1 MKNTPKVGSVSN
13 FWGAVH
19 RVGAFFTCGRSPV
32 LHVRLENPLATRL
45 KAIQERPEFLIKDI
59 RRPSRALIVRRAL
72 SFYLSQVERM
82 NGAQLA
88 QESLE
93 LHRLA

>member
-1 MKNTPKVGSVSN
+1 MTDTTKTQYSRVPGGSSSD
-13 FWGAVH
+13 A
-19 RVGAFFTCGRSPV
+19 
-32 LHVRLENPLATRL
+32 LHVRLENPLAIRL
-45 KAIQERPEFLIKDI
+45 KAAQERPEFLIKDI

-82 NGAQLA
+82 NGAQLT